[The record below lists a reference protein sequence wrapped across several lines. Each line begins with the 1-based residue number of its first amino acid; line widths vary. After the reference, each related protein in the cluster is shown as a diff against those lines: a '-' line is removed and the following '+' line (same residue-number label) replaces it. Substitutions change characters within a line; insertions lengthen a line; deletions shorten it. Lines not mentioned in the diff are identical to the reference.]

1 MAPDL
6 EEMRLRR
13 RVEHILKA
21 FDFAACAGQLKR
33 YGRRPRGGA
42 LLKEVDVSERELR
55 ALARRL
61 LLQVCRGSGAQVCES
76 GGLLALRTAQ
86 GELRLYRVAGE
97 MCG

>member
-6 EEMRLRR
+6 QEVQMRR
-13 RVEHILKA
+13 RVEHILRA
-21 FDFAACAGQLKR
+21 FDFAACAGQLKK

-42 LLKEVDVSERELR
+42 LQKEVDLTERELR

-61 LLQVCRGSGAQVCES
+61 LLQVCRGDYPACES
-76 GGLLALRTAQ
+76 GGLLALRTAR